1 MPQNIKDILS
11 APLPLSIVVFL
22 MMQTMA
28 SVWWA
33 SAQLNDLH
41 NSIAGIEMKIMQI
54 KENENANVSQERRII
69 VLEQT
74 TEHIMDELGDIK
86 TTLRSKG
93 YENAK

>member
-33 SAQLNDLH
+33 SSQLNELH
-41 NSIAGIEMKIMQI
+41 SSIASIEMKVVQI

-74 TEHIMDELGDIK
+74 ADHIIDELGDIK
-86 TTLRSKG
+86 STLRSKG
-93 YENAK
+93 YDYGK

>member
-33 SAQLNDLH
+33 SSQLNDLH
-41 NSIAGIEMKIMQI
+41 NSISGIEMKIMQI

-86 TTLRSKG
+86 ATLRSKG